1 MNTELTYL
9 LEELDNWD
17 EDKPIHKYE
26 KKINDFCLQGMIK
39 FIRNY
44 GFNAFKDSVYHGAF
58 SEYYNFYIH
67 PSDEMKATEEFEL
80 IQKAF
85 FNAYV

>member
-1 MNTELTYL
+1 M
-9 LEELDNWD
+9 
-17 EDKPIHKYE
+17 K

>member
-1 MNTELTYL
+1 ME
-9 LEELDNWD
+9 
-17 EDKPIHKYE
+17 
-26 KKINDFCLQGMIK
+26 KINDFCLQEMIN

-67 PSDEMKATEEFEL
+67 PSDEMKDTDSFQD
-80 IQKAF
+80 IQRAF
-85 FNAYV
+85 INAYC

>member
-1 MNTELTYL
+1 
-9 LEELDNWD
+9 
-17 EDKPIHKYE
+17 
-26 KKINDFCLQGMIK
+26 MIK